1 MSVWTDA
8 DLAFVRDRA
17 RHWDLHYSEHFW
29 GGPLYDLVEPLLG
42 SFNTDFGV
50 PKQIGT
56 PSESLPETTAT
67 VLLALHRM
75 GLLSASMRQRIQ
87 TYLWSTHY
95 ALAVGIGDD
104 AKYPEA
110 ECWSSVSRNVWATA
124 ASLWALIATGYRGGH
139 EARYASAV
147 RWLVDAQDENGAWGF
162 SRDARNPPSVFLTAV
177 CAYTLRMTAALLD
190 EATHGIDKAAVQ
202 SAVDT
207 AVGYLKRTRRR
218 RSGLWH
224 TEAGEPEPTSSAM
237 ALWAVRRCGSTDDG
251 ELVRTGVRSLSKA
264 VGNGRCAAS
273 LEIAAGTL
281 PDSREAI
288 ALQGYTPAIPLALLQ
303 IDVDPFHRLVLG
315 PLQYLRTSRQ
325 PDGWEFP
332 VVGNARQGRYVKAVP
347 YVGTGEALTFTTAL
361 ALQTA
366 HAWHRRVI
374 RWTIEQRL
382 TRTGGPQ

>member
-1 MSVWTDA
+1 MSVWSEA
-8 DLAFVRDRA
+8 DLTFVRDRA
-17 RHWDLHYSEHFW
+17 RRWDLHNSERFW

-42 SFNTDFGV
+42 SFNCDFGV

-75 GLLSASMRQRIQ
+75 GLLNASMRQRIQ
-87 TYLWSTHY
+87 AYLWSTHY
-95 ALAVGIGDD
+95 ALAAGIDEE
-104 AKYPEA
+104 AKYPDA

-124 ASLWALIATGYRGGH
+124 TSLWALIATGYRGRH
-139 EARYASAV
+139 EGRYAPAV
-147 RWLVDAQDENGAWGF
+147 RWLVDAQDEDGAWGF
-162 SRDARNPPSVFLTAV
+162 SRDAQNPPSVFLTSV
-177 CAYTLRMTAALLD
+177 CAYTLRMTAARLD
-190 EATHGIDKAAVQ
+190 DVTHEIHKASVQ
-202 SAVDT
+202 CAVDA

-218 RSGLWH
+218 RSGLWQ
-224 TEAGEPEPTSSAM
+224 TDSGETEPTSSAM
-237 ALWAVRRCGSTDDG
+237 ALWALRRCGSADDG
-251 ELVRTGVRSLSKA
+251 ELVRSGVRALSKT

-303 IDVDPFHRLVLG
+303 IDVDPFHKMILQ
-315 PLQYLRTSRQ
+315 PLHFLRTSRRT
-325 PDGWEFP
+325 DGWEFP
-332 VVGNARQGRYVKAVP
+332 VMGNARQGRYLKAVP

-374 RWTIEQRL
+374 SWTIEQRL
-382 TRTGGPQ
+382 TKP